1 MQSLVAV
8 FQRRGL
14 RSLTQLCTATN
25 VLQYSTYEFTDT
37 KFIDKIRVK
46 AKAGDG
52 GSGCDSVWKSNKKGK
67 FKPPDGGNGG
77 RGGDVIVEA
86 CSLVKSLSNIRF
98 TQKAGRGGQGRS
110 QKQAGVRGA
119 DRIIKVPVGTTINY
133 MPGHGSCDR
142 NTSSVFVPLKHDQAA
157 VHDHC
162 AALLEQHHG
171 NSEGDEQVSSTESCA
186 GEQNRT
192 LRRTLA
198 DLTAPGASVIVAL
211 GGRGGRGNAALRS
224 TSNRPAPRLSEQGQP
239 GEEVLLELELRLL
252 ADVGF
257 VGAPNAGKSTLLRA
271 LSNARPR
278 VGTYAFTTLH
288 PQLGVLSMGERRT
301 VIADIPGLIA
311 GASGNRGLGHV
322 FLRHIER
329 TSILAFVVDLST
341 GLQGCEGLQPSVQL
355 KMLQDELYRYS
366 PLLLQKP
373 GLVVANKIDLLD
385 QHTSALAVK
394 KLQQSTSLPV
404 IAVSALEQEGISALT
419 DALTHCDFPHACKDI
434 ITSDTAKE
442 SSKQYEGPSN

>member
-1 MQSLVAV
+1 MQLLGAV
-8 FQRRGL
+8 LQCRGL
-14 RSLTQLCTATN
+14 RSLTQLCFARH
-25 VLQYSTYEFTDT
+25 VLHFSTYDSTDN

-52 GSGCDSVWKSNKKGK
+52 GSGCDSLWKSNKKGK
-67 FKPPDGGNGG
+67 YKPPDGGNGG

-86 CSLVKSLSNIRF
+86 CSLVKSLGNIRF

-119 DRIIKVPVGTTINY
+119 DRIIKVPVGTTVNY
-133 MPGHGSCDR
+133 IPGHGGCNS
-142 NTSSVFVPLKHDQAA
+142 NTSSVFVPPTHNQAA
-157 VHDHC
+157 IHNDSANSV
-162 AALLEQHHG
+162 EPHHG
-171 NSEGDEQVSSTESCA
+171 NSEGSEQVSLIESCI
-186 GEQNRT
+186 GEQSKT

-198 DLTAPGASVIVAL
+198 DLTSPGASVIVAL

-224 TSNRPAPRLSEQGQP
+224 RSNRPAPRLSEQGDP

-288 PQLGVLSMGERRT
+288 PQLGVLSIGDRRT

-311 GASGNRGLGHV
+311 GASDNRGLGHA

-329 TSILAFVVDLST
+329 TSTLAFVVDLST
-341 GLQGCEGLQPSVQL
+341 GLRDCEGLQPSVQL
-355 KMLQDELYRYS
+355 KVLQDELHSYS

-385 QHTSALAVK
+385 RHTSALAVK
-394 KLQQSTSLPV
+394 TLQESTSLPV
-404 IAVSALEQEGISALT
+404 IAVSALEQEGISTLT
-419 DALTHCDFPHACKDI
+419 DALTKCDFPPACEDL
-434 ITSDTAKE
+434 ITTDK
-442 SSKQYEGPSN
+442 